1 MSEQTVET
9 KIETEFQPDSTGNL
23 VPQSEEEK
31 FFGVKTEIP
40 TKQEAD
46 DNLSVEI
53 VDDIQEP
60 EVEEKVEEEVDEAT
74 LDEEIKNYSKRAGKR
89 IDQLIYE
96 REEQKR
102 QKQALESQSQE
113 AVTRL
118 KTLMQE
124 NQRLQAIVDQGGEV
138 LNQQA
143 TNNAQ
148 WAKLNAQAKFKKAY
162 DEGDADAMAQAQEEL
177 TKASLAEQSAAQ
189 YSQNLQN
196 QLVQQLEQE
205 QLNNPVQQEPQQ
217 LDPDMQAWSSRNPWF
232 MSTVP
237 EHQEMTSYAMT
248 IDRRL
253 RNQGVLPEN
262 DSKLY
267 YDEVDKAMRNEY
279 PSFFGVTT
287 TEEVAPPTQEKRQ
300 PQNVVAPA
308 SRTSGSNKGSRKVR
322 LSKDQL
328 AVARQLG
335 VTPEQYAKQLL
346 LEES

>member
-1 MSEQTVET
+1 MSEQTIET
-9 KIETEFQPDSTGNL
+9 EISTEFQPDSSGNL

-40 TKQEAD
+40 TSNQQDEVAIEVLED
-46 DNLSVEI
+46 TGEEEI
-53 VDDIQEP
+53 I
-60 EVEEKVEEEVDEAT
+60 EEQPEEEVDEET

-102 QKQALESQSQE
+102 QRQSIESQQQE

-124 NQRLQAIVDQGGEV
+124 NQRLQAIVDQGGQV

-148 WAKLNAQAKFKKAY
+148 WAKLNAQAKLKAAY
-162 DEGDADAMAQAQEEL
+162 DEGDADKMAEAQEEL
-177 TKASLAEQSAAQ
+177 TRATLAEQSATS

-196 QLVQQLEQE
+196 QLAQQLEQE
-205 QLNNPVQQEPQQ
+205 QLANPVQEPQQ
-217 LDPDMQAWSSRNPWF
+217 LDPDMQAWSQRNPWF

-267 YDEVDKAMRNEY
+267 YEEVDKAMRREY

-287 TEEVAPPTQEKRQ
+287 TEEVDTPTQEKRQ

-308 SRTSGSNKGSRKVR
+308 SRTSGSNKNSRKVR
-322 LSKDQL
+322 LDQDQVKL
-328 AVARQLG
+328 ARQLG
-335 VTPEQYAKQLL
+335 ITPEQYAKQLL

>member
-1 MSEQTVET
+1 MSEQTIET
-9 KIETEFQPDSTGNL
+9 EISTEFQPDSSGNL

-40 TKQEAD
+40 TSNQQDEVAIEVLED
-46 DNLSVEI
+46 TGEEEI
-53 VDDIQEP
+53 I
-60 EVEEKVEEEVDEAT
+60 EEQPEEEVDEKT

-102 QKQALESQSQE
+102 QRQSIESQQQE

-124 NQRLQAIVDQGGEV
+124 NQRLQAIVDQGGQV

-148 WAKLNAQAKFKKAY
+148 WAKLNAQAKLKAAY
-162 DEGDADAMAQAQEEL
+162 DEGDADKMAEAQEEL
-177 TKASLAEQSAAQ
+177 TRATLAEQSATS

-196 QLVQQLEQE
+196 QLAQQLEQE
-205 QLNNPVQQEPQQ
+205 QLANPVQEPQQ
-217 LDPDMQAWSSRNPWF
+217 LDPDMQAWSQRNPWF

-267 YDEVDKAMRNEY
+267 YEEVDKAMRREY

-287 TEEVAPPTQEKRQ
+287 TEEVDAPTQEKRQ

-308 SRTSGSNKGSRKVR
+308 SRTSGSNKNSRKVR
-322 LSKDQL
+322 LDQDQVKL
-328 AVARQLG
+328 ARQLG
-335 VTPEQYAKQLL
+335 ITPEQYAKQLL

>member
-1 MSEQTVET
+1 MSEQTIET
-9 KIETEFQPDSTGNL
+9 EISTEFQPDGSGNL

-40 TKQEAD
+40 TSNQQDEVSIEVLEDTGQE
-46 DNLSVEI
+46 EI
-53 VDDIQEP
+53 I
-60 EVEEKVEEEVDEAT
+60 EEQPEEEVDEDT

-102 QKQALESQSQE
+102 QRQSIESQQQE

-148 WAKLNAQAKFKKAY
+148 WAKLNAQAKLKAAY
-162 DEGDADAMAQAQEEL
+162 DEGDADKMAQAQEEL
-177 TKASLAEQSAAQ
+177 TRATLAEQSATS
-189 YSQNLQN
+189 YSQNLQS
-196 QLVQQLEQE
+196 QLAQQIEQE
-205 QLNNPVQQEPQQ
+205 QLTNPVQEPQQ
-217 LDPDMQAWSSRNPWF
+217 LDPDMQAWSQRNPWF

-262 DSKLY
+262 DSKAY
-267 YDEVDKAMRNEY
+267 YEEVDKAMRREY

-287 TEEVAPPTQEKRQ
+287 TEVVDAPTQEKRQ

-308 SRTSGSNKGSRKVR
+308 SRTSGSNKNSRKVR
-322 LSKDQL
+322 LDQDQVKL
-328 AVARQLG
+328 ARQLG
-335 VTPEQYAKQLL
+335 ITPEQYAKQLL

>member
-1 MSEQTVET
+1 MSEQTIET
-9 KIETEFQPDSTGNL
+9 EISTEFQPDSSGNL

-40 TKQEAD
+40 TSNQQDEVAIEVLED
-46 DNLSVEI
+46 TGEEEI
-53 VDDIQEP
+53 I
-60 EVEEKVEEEVDEAT
+60 EEQPEEEVDEET

-102 QKQALESQSQE
+102 QRQSIESQQQE

-124 NQRLQAIVDQGGEV
+124 NQRLQAIVDQGGQV

-148 WAKLNAQAKFKKAY
+148 WAKLNAQAKLKAAY
-162 DEGDADAMAQAQEEL
+162 DEGDADKMAEAQEEL
-177 TKASLAEQSAAQ
+177 TRATLAEQSATS

-196 QLVQQLEQE
+196 QLAQQLEQE
-205 QLNNPVQQEPQQ
+205 QLANPVQEPQQ
-217 LDPDMQAWSSRNPWF
+217 LDPDMQAWSQKNPWF

-267 YDEVDKAMRNEY
+267 YEEVDKAMRREY

-287 TEEVAPPTQEKRQ
+287 TEEVDAPTQEKRQ

-308 SRTSGSNKGSRKVR
+308 SRTSGSNKNSRKVR
-322 LSKDQL
+322 LDQDQVKL
-328 AVARQLG
+328 ARQLG
-335 VTPEQYAKQLL
+335 ITPEQYAKQLL

>member
-1 MSEQTVET
+1 MSEQTIET
-9 KIETEFQPDSTGNL
+9 EISTEFQPDSSGNL

-40 TKQEAD
+40 TSNQQDEVAIEVLED
-46 DNLSVEI
+46 TGEEEI
-53 VDDIQEP
+53 I
-60 EVEEKVEEEVDEAT
+60 EEQPEEEVDEKT

-102 QKQALESQSQE
+102 QRQSIESQQQE

-124 NQRLQAIVDQGGEV
+124 NQRLQAIVDQGGQV

-148 WAKLNAQAKFKKAY
+148 WAKLNAQAKLKAAY
-162 DEGDADAMAQAQEEL
+162 DEGDADKMAEAQEEL
-177 TKASLAEQSAAQ
+177 TRATLAEQSATS

-196 QLVQQLEQE
+196 QLAQQIEQE
-205 QLNNPVQQEPQQ
+205 QLANPVQEPQQ
-217 LDPDMQAWSSRNPWF
+217 LDPDMQAWSQRNPWF

-267 YDEVDKAMRNEY
+267 YEEVDKAMRREY

-287 TEEVAPPTQEKRQ
+287 TEEVDTPTQEKRQ

-308 SRTSGSNKGSRKVR
+308 SRTSGSNKNSRKVR
-322 LSKDQL
+322 LDQDQVKL
-328 AVARQLG
+328 ARQLG
-335 VTPEQYAKQLL
+335 ITPEQYAKQLL

>member
-1 MSEQTVET
+1 MSEQTIET
-9 KIETEFQPDSTGNL
+9 EISTEFQPDSSGNL

-40 TKQEAD
+40 TSNQQDEVSIEVLEDTGQE
-46 DNLSVEI
+46 EI
-53 VDDIQEP
+53 I
-60 EVEEKVEEEVDEAT
+60 EEQPEEEVDEDT

-102 QKQALESQSQE
+102 QRQSIESQQQE

-124 NQRLQAIVDQGGEV
+124 NQRLQAIVDQGGQV

-148 WAKLNAQAKFKKAY
+148 WAKLNAQAKLKAAY
-162 DEGDADAMAQAQEEL
+162 DEGDADKMAEAQEEL
-177 TKASLAEQSAAQ
+177 TRATLAEQSATS

-196 QLVQQLEQE
+196 QLAQQLEQE
-205 QLNNPVQQEPQQ
+205 QLANPVQEPQQ
-217 LDPDMQAWSSRNPWF
+217 LDPDMQAWSQRNPWF

-267 YDEVDKAMRNEY
+267 YEEVDKAMRREY

-287 TEEVAPPTQEKRQ
+287 TEEVDTPTQEKRQ

-308 SRTSGSNKGSRKVR
+308 SRTSGSNKNSRKVR
-322 LSKDQL
+322 LDQDQVKL
-328 AVARQLG
+328 ARQLG
-335 VTPEQYAKQLL
+335 ITPEQYAKQLL

>member
-1 MSEQTVET
+1 MSEQTIET
-9 KIETEFQPDSTGNL
+9 EISTEFQPDGSGNL

-40 TKQEAD
+40 TSNQQDEVAIEVLEDTGQE
-46 DNLSVEI
+46 EI
-53 VDDIQEP
+53 I
-60 EVEEKVEEEVDEAT
+60 EEQPEEEVDEDT

-102 QKQALESQSQE
+102 QRQSIESQQQE

-118 KTLMQE
+118 RTLMQE

-148 WAKLNAQAKFKKAY
+148 WAKLNAQAKLKAAY
-162 DEGDADAMAQAQEEL
+162 DEGDADKMAQAQEEL
-177 TKASLAEQSAAQ
+177 TRATLAEQSATS
-189 YSQNLQN
+189 YSQNLQS
-196 QLVQQLEQE
+196 QLAQQIEQE
-205 QLNNPVQQEPQQ
+205 QLTNPVQEPQQ
-217 LDPDMQAWSSRNPWF
+217 LDPDMQAWSQRNPWF

-262 DSKLY
+262 DSKAY
-267 YDEVDKAMRNEY
+267 YEEVDKAMRREY

-287 TEEVAPPTQEKRQ
+287 TEVVDAPTQEKRQ

-308 SRTSGSNKGSRKVR
+308 SRTSGSNKNSRKVR
-322 LSKDQL
+322 LDQDQVKL
-328 AVARQLG
+328 ARQLG
-335 VTPEQYAKQLL
+335 ITPEQYAKQLL

>member
-1 MSEQTVET
+1 MSEQTIET
-9 KIETEFQPDSTGNL
+9 EISTEFQPDSSGNL

-40 TKQEAD
+40 TSNQQDEVAIEVLED
-46 DNLSVEI
+46 TGEEEI
-53 VDDIQEP
+53 V
-60 EVEEKVEEEVDEAT
+60 EEQPEEEVDEKT

-102 QKQALESQSQE
+102 QRQSIESQQQE

-124 NQRLQAIVDQGGEV
+124 NQRLQAIVDQGGQV

-148 WAKLNAQAKFKKAY
+148 WAKLNAQAKLKAAY
-162 DEGDADAMAQAQEEL
+162 DEGDADKMAEAQEEL
-177 TKASLAEQSAAQ
+177 TRATLAEQSATS

-196 QLVQQLEQE
+196 QLAQQLEQE
-205 QLNNPVQQEPQQ
+205 QLANPVQEPQQ
-217 LDPDMQAWSSRNPWF
+217 LDPDMQAWSQKNPWF

-267 YDEVDKAMRNEY
+267 YEEVDKAMRREY

-287 TEEVAPPTQEKRQ
+287 TEEVDAPTQEKRQ

-308 SRTSGSNKGSRKVR
+308 SRTSGSNKNSRKVR
-322 LSKDQL
+322 LDQDQVKL
-328 AVARQLG
+328 ARQLG
-335 VTPEQYAKQLL
+335 ITPEQYAKQLL

>member
-1 MSEQTVET
+1 MSEQTIET
-9 KIETEFQPDSTGNL
+9 EISTEFQPDSSGNL

-40 TKQEAD
+40 TSNQQDEVSIEVLEDTGQE
-46 DNLSVEI
+46 EI
-53 VDDIQEP
+53 I
-60 EVEEKVEEEVDEAT
+60 EEQPEEEVDEDT

-102 QKQALESQSQE
+102 QRQSIESQQQE

-118 KTLMQE
+118 RTLMQE

-148 WAKLNAQAKFKKAY
+148 WAKLNAQAKLKAAY
-162 DEGDADAMAQAQEEL
+162 DEGDADKMAQAQEEL
-177 TKASLAEQSAAQ
+177 TRATLAEQSATS
-189 YSQNLQN
+189 YSQNLQS
-196 QLVQQLEQE
+196 QLAQQIEQE
-205 QLNNPVQQEPQQ
+205 QLTNPVQEPQQ
-217 LDPDMQAWSSRNPWF
+217 LDPDMQAWSQRNPWF

-267 YDEVDKAMRNEY
+267 YEEVDKAMRREY

-287 TEEVAPPTQEKRQ
+287 TEVVDAPTQEKRQ

-308 SRTSGSNKGSRKVR
+308 SRTSGSNKNSRKVR
-322 LSKDQL
+322 LDQDQVKL
-328 AVARQLG
+328 ARQLG
-335 VTPEQYAKQLL
+335 ITPEQYAKQLL

>member
-1 MSEQTVET
+1 MSEQTIET
-9 KIETEFQPDSTGNL
+9 EISTEFQPDSSGNL

-40 TKQEAD
+40 TSNQQDEVAIEVLED
-46 DNLSVEI
+46 TGEEEI
-53 VDDIQEP
+53 I
-60 EVEEKVEEEVDEAT
+60 EEQPEEEVDEET

-102 QKQALESQSQE
+102 QRQSIESQQQE

-124 NQRLQAIVDQGGEV
+124 NQRLQAIVDQGGQV

-148 WAKLNAQAKFKKAY
+148 WAKLNAQAKLKAAY
-162 DEGDADAMAQAQEEL
+162 DEGDADKMAEAQEEL
-177 TKASLAEQSAAQ
+177 TRATLAEQSATS

-196 QLVQQLEQE
+196 KLAQQLEQE
-205 QLNNPVQQEPQQ
+205 QLANPVQEPQQ
-217 LDPDMQAWSSRNPWF
+217 LDPDMQAWSQRNPWF

-267 YDEVDKAMRNEY
+267 YEEVDKAMRREY

-287 TEEVAPPTQEKRQ
+287 TEEVDAPTQEKRQ

-308 SRTSGSNKGSRKVR
+308 SRTSGSNKNSRKVR
-322 LSKDQL
+322 LDQDQVKL
-328 AVARQLG
+328 ARQLG
-335 VTPEQYAKQLL
+335 ITPEQYAKQLL

>member
-1 MSEQTVET
+1 MSEQTIET
-9 KIETEFQPDSTGNL
+9 EISTEFQPDSSGNL

-40 TKQEAD
+40 TSNQQDEVAIEVLED
-46 DNLSVEI
+46 TGEEEI
-53 VDDIQEP
+53 I
-60 EVEEKVEEEVDEAT
+60 EEQPEEEVDEKT

-102 QKQALESQSQE
+102 QRQSIESQQQE

-124 NQRLQAIVDQGGEV
+124 NQRLQAIVDQGGQV

-148 WAKLNAQAKFKKAY
+148 WAKLNAQAKLKAAY
-162 DEGDADAMAQAQEEL
+162 DEGDADKMAEAQEEL
-177 TKASLAEQSAAQ
+177 TRATLAEQSATS

-196 QLVQQLEQE
+196 QLAQQIEQE
-205 QLNNPVQQEPQQ
+205 QLANPVQEPQQ
-217 LDPDMQAWSSRNPWF
+217 LDPDMQAWSQRNPWF

-267 YDEVDKAMRNEY
+267 YEEVDKAMRREY

-287 TEEVAPPTQEKRQ
+287 TEEVDAPTQEKRQ

-308 SRTSGSNKGSRKVR
+308 SRTSGSNKNSRKVR
-322 LSKDQL
+322 LDQDQVKL
-328 AVARQLG
+328 ARQLG
-335 VTPEQYAKQLL
+335 ITPEQYAKQLL

>member
-1 MSEQTVET
+1 MSEQTIET
-9 KIETEFQPDSTGNL
+9 EISTEFQPDSSGNL

-40 TKQEAD
+40 TSNQQDEVAIEVLED
-46 DNLSVEI
+46 TGEEEI
-53 VDDIQEP
+53 I
-60 EVEEKVEEEVDEAT
+60 EEQPEEEVDEKT

-102 QKQALESQSQE
+102 QRQSIESQQQE

-124 NQRLQAIVDQGGEV
+124 NQRLQAIVDQGGQV

-148 WAKLNAQAKFKKAY
+148 WAKLNAQAKLKAAY
-162 DEGDADAMAQAQEEL
+162 DEGDAEKMAEAQEEL
-177 TKASLAEQSAAQ
+177 TRATLAEQSATS

-196 QLVQQLEQE
+196 QLAQQIEQE
-205 QLNNPVQQEPQQ
+205 QLANPVQEPQQ
-217 LDPDMQAWSSRNPWF
+217 LDPDMQAWSQRNPWF

-267 YDEVDKAMRNEY
+267 YEEVDKAMRREY

-287 TEEVAPPTQEKRQ
+287 TEEVDTPTQEKRQ

-308 SRTSGSNKGSRKVR
+308 SRTSGSNKNSRKVR
-322 LSKDQL
+322 LDQDQVKL
-328 AVARQLG
+328 ARQLG
-335 VTPEQYAKQLL
+335 ITPEQYAKQLL

>member
-40 TKQEAD
+40 VQKEAEND
-46 DNLSVEI
+46 VAVE
-53 VDDIQEP
+53 VVEEFEEP
-60 EVEEKVEEEVDEAT
+60 EIEEEEVEEVDDAT
-74 LDEEIKNYSKRAGKR
+74 LDDEIKNYSKRAGKR

-102 QKQALESQSQE
+102 QRQQIESQSQE

-118 KTLMQE
+118 KSLMQE
-124 NQRLQAIVDQGGEV
+124 NQRLQAIVEQGGEV

-148 WAKLNAQAKFKKAY
+148 WAKLNAQAKFKAAY
-162 DEGDADAMAQAQEEL
+162 DEGDGDKMAQAQEEL
-177 TKASLAEQSAAQ
+177 TKASLAEQSAAS

-196 QLVQQLEQE
+196 QLAQQIEQE
-205 QLNNPVQQEPQQ
+205 QLNNPVQPEPQQ
-217 LDPDMQAWSSRNPWF
+217 LDPDMQAWSSKNPWF

-262 DSKLY
+262 DSTLY
-267 YDEVDKAMRNEY
+267 YNEVDKAMRNEY

-287 TEEVAPPTQEKRQ
+287 TEAVESPTQEKRQ

>member
-1 MSEQTVET
+1 MSEQTIET
-9 KIETEFQPDSTGNL
+9 EISTEFQPDSSGNL

-40 TKQEAD
+40 TSNQQDEVAIEVLED
-46 DNLSVEI
+46 TGEEEI
-53 VDDIQEP
+53 I
-60 EVEEKVEEEVDEAT
+60 EEQPEEEVDEKT

-102 QKQALESQSQE
+102 QRQSIESQQQE

-124 NQRLQAIVDQGGEV
+124 NQRLQAIVDQGGQV

-148 WAKLNAQAKFKKAY
+148 WAKLNAQAKLKAAY
-162 DEGDADAMAQAQEEL
+162 DEGDADKMAEAQEEL
-177 TKASLAEQSAAQ
+177 TRATLAEQSATS

-196 QLVQQLEQE
+196 QLAQQLEQE
-205 QLNNPVQQEPQQ
+205 QLANPVQEPQQ
-217 LDPDMQAWSSRNPWF
+217 LDPDMQAWSQRNPWF

-267 YDEVDKAMRNEY
+267 YEEVDKAMRREY

-287 TEEVAPPTQEKRQ
+287 TEEVDTPTQEKRQ

-308 SRTSGSNKGSRKVR
+308 SRTSGSNKNSRKVR
-322 LSKDQL
+322 LDQDQVKL
-328 AVARQLG
+328 ARQLG
-335 VTPEQYAKQLL
+335 ITPEQYAKQLL

>member
-1 MSEQTVET
+1 MSEQTIET
-9 KIETEFQPDSTGNL
+9 EISTEFQPDSSGNL

-40 TKQEAD
+40 TSNQQDEVAIEVLED
-46 DNLSVEI
+46 TGEEEI
-53 VDDIQEP
+53 I
-60 EVEEKVEEEVDEAT
+60 EEQPEEEVDEET

-102 QKQALESQSQE
+102 QRQSIESQQQE

-124 NQRLQAIVDQGGEV
+124 NQRLQAIVDQGGQV

-148 WAKLNAQAKFKKAY
+148 WAKLNAQAKLKAAY
-162 DEGDADAMAQAQEEL
+162 DEGDADKMAEAQEEL
-177 TKASLAEQSAAQ
+177 TRATLAEQSATS

-196 QLVQQLEQE
+196 QLAQQIEQE
-205 QLNNPVQQEPQQ
+205 QLANPVQEPQQ
-217 LDPDMQAWSSRNPWF
+217 LDPDMQAWSQRNPWF

-267 YDEVDKAMRNEY
+267 YEEVDKAMRREY

-287 TEEVAPPTQEKRQ
+287 TEEVDAPTQEKRQ

-308 SRTSGSNKGSRKVR
+308 SRTSGSNKNSRKVR
-322 LSKDQL
+322 LDQDQVKL
-328 AVARQLG
+328 ARQLG
-335 VTPEQYAKQLL
+335 ITPEQYAKQLL

>member
-1 MSEQTVET
+1 MSEQTIET
-9 KIETEFQPDSTGNL
+9 EISTEFQPDSSGNL

-40 TKQEAD
+40 TSNQQDEVAIEVLED
-46 DNLSVEI
+46 TGEEEI
-53 VDDIQEP
+53 I
-60 EVEEKVEEEVDEAT
+60 EEQPEEEVDEKT

-102 QKQALESQSQE
+102 QRQSIESQQQE

-124 NQRLQAIVDQGGEV
+124 NQRLQAIVDQGGQV

-148 WAKLNAQAKFKKAY
+148 WAKLNAQAKLKAAY
-162 DEGDADAMAQAQEEL
+162 DEGDADKMAEAQEEL
-177 TKASLAEQSAAQ
+177 TRATLAEQSATS

-196 QLVQQLEQE
+196 QLAQQLEQE
-205 QLNNPVQQEPQQ
+205 QLANPVQEPQQ
-217 LDPDMQAWSSRNPWF
+217 LDPDMQAWSQKNPWF

-267 YDEVDKAMRNEY
+267 YEEVDKAMRREY

-287 TEEVAPPTQEKRQ
+287 TEEVDAPTQEKRQ

-308 SRTSGSNKGSRKVR
+308 SRTSGSNKNSRKVR
-322 LSKDQL
+322 LDQDQVKL
-328 AVARQLG
+328 ARQLG
-335 VTPEQYAKQLL
+335 ITPEQYAKQLL

>member
-1 MSEQTVET
+1 MSEQTIET
-9 KIETEFQPDSTGNL
+9 EISTEFQPDSSGNL

-40 TKQEAD
+40 TSNQQDEVAIEVLED
-46 DNLSVEI
+46 TGEEEI
-53 VDDIQEP
+53 I
-60 EVEEKVEEEVDEAT
+60 EEQPEEEVDEKT

-102 QKQALESQSQE
+102 QRQSIESQQQE

-124 NQRLQAIVDQGGEV
+124 NQRLQAIVDQGGQV

-148 WAKLNAQAKFKKAY
+148 WAKLNAQAKLKAAY
-162 DEGDADAMAQAQEEL
+162 DEGDAEKMAEAQEEL
-177 TKASLAEQSAAQ
+177 TRATLAEQSATS

-196 QLVQQLEQE
+196 QLAQQLEQE
-205 QLNNPVQQEPQQ
+205 QLANPVQEPQQ
-217 LDPDMQAWSSRNPWF
+217 LDPDMQAWSQRNPWF

-267 YDEVDKAMRNEY
+267 YEEVDKAMRREY

-287 TEEVAPPTQEKRQ
+287 TEEVDAPTQEKRQ

-308 SRTSGSNKGSRKVR
+308 SRTSGSNKNSRKVR
-322 LSKDQL
+322 LDQDQVKL
-328 AVARQLG
+328 ARQLG
-335 VTPEQYAKQLL
+335 ITPEQYAKQLL

>member
-1 MSEQTVET
+1 MSEQTIET
-9 KIETEFQPDSTGNL
+9 EISTEFQPDGSGNL

-40 TKQEAD
+40 TSNQQDEVSIEVLEDTGQE
-46 DNLSVEI
+46 EI
-53 VDDIQEP
+53 I
-60 EVEEKVEEEVDEAT
+60 EEQPEEEVDEDT

-102 QKQALESQSQE
+102 QRQSIESQQQE

-118 KTLMQE
+118 RTLMQE

-148 WAKLNAQAKFKKAY
+148 WAKLNAQAKLKAAY
-162 DEGDADAMAQAQEEL
+162 DEGDADKMAQAQEEL
-177 TKASLAEQSAAQ
+177 TRATLAEQSATS
-189 YSQNLQN
+189 YSQNLQS
-196 QLVQQLEQE
+196 QLAQQIEQE
-205 QLNNPVQQEPQQ
+205 QLTNPVQEPQQ
-217 LDPDMQAWSSRNPWF
+217 LDPDMQAWSQRNPWF

-262 DSKLY
+262 DSKAY
-267 YDEVDKAMRNEY
+267 YEEVDKAMRREY

-287 TEEVAPPTQEKRQ
+287 TEVVDAPTQEKRQ

-308 SRTSGSNKGSRKVR
+308 SRTSGSNKNSRKVR
-322 LSKDQL
+322 LDQDQVKL
-328 AVARQLG
+328 ARQLG
-335 VTPEQYAKQLL
+335 ITPEQYAKQLL

>member
-1 MSEQTVET
+1 MSEQTIET
-9 KIETEFQPDSTGNL
+9 EISTEFQPDSSGNL

-40 TKQEAD
+40 TSNQQDEVAIEVLED
-46 DNLSVEI
+46 TGEEEI
-53 VDDIQEP
+53 I
-60 EVEEKVEEEVDEAT
+60 EEQPEEEVDEKT

-102 QKQALESQSQE
+102 QRQSIESQQQE

-124 NQRLQAIVDQGGEV
+124 NQRLQAIVDQGGQV

-148 WAKLNAQAKFKKAY
+148 WAKLNAQAKLKAAY
-162 DEGDADAMAQAQEEL
+162 DEGDADKMAEAQEEL
-177 TKASLAEQSAAQ
+177 TRATLAEQSATS

-196 QLVQQLEQE
+196 KLAQQLEQE
-205 QLNNPVQQEPQQ
+205 QLANPVQEPQQ
-217 LDPDMQAWSSRNPWF
+217 LDPDMQAWSQRNPWF

-267 YDEVDKAMRNEY
+267 YEEVDKAMRREY

-287 TEEVAPPTQEKRQ
+287 TEEVDAPTQEKRQ

-308 SRTSGSNKGSRKVR
+308 SRTSGSNKNSRKVR
-322 LSKDQL
+322 LDQDQVKL
-328 AVARQLG
+328 ARQLG
-335 VTPEQYAKQLL
+335 ITPEQYAKQLL

>member
-1 MSEQTVET
+1 MSEQTIET
-9 KIETEFQPDSTGNL
+9 EISTEFQPDSSGNL

-40 TKQEAD
+40 TSNQQDEVAIEVLED
-46 DNLSVEI
+46 TGEEEI
-53 VDDIQEP
+53 I
-60 EVEEKVEEEVDEAT
+60 EEQPEEEVDEET

-102 QKQALESQSQE
+102 QRQSIESQQQE

-124 NQRLQAIVDQGGEV
+124 NQRLQAIVDQGGQV

-148 WAKLNAQAKFKKAY
+148 WAKLNAQAKLKAAY
-162 DEGDADAMAQAQEEL
+162 DEGDADKMAEAQEEL
-177 TKASLAEQSAAQ
+177 TRATLAEQSATS

-196 QLVQQLEQE
+196 QLAQQLEQE
-205 QLNNPVQQEPQQ
+205 QLANPVQEPQQ
-217 LDPDMQAWSSRNPWF
+217 LDPDMQAWSQRNPWF

-267 YDEVDKAMRNEY
+267 YEEVDKAMRREY

-287 TEEVAPPTQEKRQ
+287 TEEVDAPTQEKRQ

-308 SRTSGSNKGSRKVR
+308 SRTSGSNKNSRKVR
-322 LSKDQL
+322 LDQDQVKL
-328 AVARQLG
+328 ARQLG
-335 VTPEQYAKQLL
+335 ITPEQYAKQLL

>member
-1 MSEQTVET
+1 MSEQTIET
-9 KIETEFQPDSTGNL
+9 EISTEFQPDSSGNL

-40 TKQEAD
+40 TSNQQDEVAIEVLED
-46 DNLSVEI
+46 TGEEEI
-53 VDDIQEP
+53 I
-60 EVEEKVEEEVDEAT
+60 EEQPEEEVDEKT

-102 QKQALESQSQE
+102 QRQSIESQQQE

-124 NQRLQAIVDQGGEV
+124 NQRLQAIVDQGGQV

-148 WAKLNAQAKFKKAY
+148 WAKLNAQAKLKAAY
-162 DEGDADAMAQAQEEL
+162 DEGDAEKMAEAQEEL
-177 TKASLAEQSAAQ
+177 TRATLAEQSATS

-196 QLVQQLEQE
+196 QLAQQIEQE
-205 QLNNPVQQEPQQ
+205 QLANPVQEPQQ
-217 LDPDMQAWSSRNPWF
+217 LDPDMQAWSQRNPWF

-267 YDEVDKAMRNEY
+267 YEEVDKAMRREY

-287 TEEVAPPTQEKRQ
+287 TEEVDAPTQEKRQ

-308 SRTSGSNKGSRKVR
+308 SRTSGSNKNSRKVR
-322 LSKDQL
+322 LDQDQVKL
-328 AVARQLG
+328 ARQLG
-335 VTPEQYAKQLL
+335 ITPEQYAKQLL

>member
-1 MSEQTVET
+1 MSEQTIET
-9 KIETEFQPDSTGNL
+9 EISTEFQPDSSGNL

-40 TKQEAD
+40 TSNQQDEVAIEVLED
-46 DNLSVEI
+46 TGEEEI
-53 VDDIQEP
+53 I
-60 EVEEKVEEEVDEAT
+60 EEQPEEEVDEET

-102 QKQALESQSQE
+102 QRQSIESQQQE

-124 NQRLQAIVDQGGEV
+124 NQRLQAIVDQGGQV

-148 WAKLNAQAKFKKAY
+148 WAKLNAQAKLKAAY
-162 DEGDADAMAQAQEEL
+162 DEGDADKMAEAQEEL
-177 TKASLAEQSAAQ
+177 TRATLAEQSATS

-196 QLVQQLEQE
+196 QLAQQLEQE
-205 QLNNPVQQEPQQ
+205 QLANPVQEPQQ
-217 LDPDMQAWSSRNPWF
+217 LDPDMQAWSQRNPWF

-267 YDEVDKAMRNEY
+267 YEEVDKAMRREY

-287 TEEVAPPTQEKRQ
+287 TKEVDAPTQEKRQ

-308 SRTSGSNKGSRKVR
+308 SRTSGSNKNSRKVR
-322 LSKDQL
+322 LDQDQVKL
-328 AVARQLG
+328 ARQLG
-335 VTPEQYAKQLL
+335 ITPEQYAKQLL